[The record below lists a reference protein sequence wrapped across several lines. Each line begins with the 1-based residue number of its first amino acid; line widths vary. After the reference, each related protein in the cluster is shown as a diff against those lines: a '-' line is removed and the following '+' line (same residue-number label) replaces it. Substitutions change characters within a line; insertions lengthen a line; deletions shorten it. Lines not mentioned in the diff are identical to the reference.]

1 MRKIAFFT
9 LGLLFLF
16 SSVAVGQ
23 EPMKIGVINVQEIL
37 KKSEPGQEATE
48 EMREEFEGKKQD
60 LDKQKA
66 EIEQMREDLQ
76 KQSLVLS
83 QQAKLDKELEFKRK
97 VRDFQDSMQNF
108 QRQAKVEEGR
118 LSKPIIEIIVQV
130 VNDYGEKN
138 EYDLILDGTAA
149 GVMYVNEP
157 VNLTNQ
163 VIVEVNKAWREKK
176 KSN

>member
-1 MRKIAFFT
+1 MF
-9 LGLLFLF
+9 
-16 SSVAVGQ
+16 SVAAFAQ

-37 KKSEPGQEATE
+37 KKSDPGQQATE
-48 EMREEFEGKKQD
+48 QMREQFQGKKQE
-60 LDKQKA
+60 LDEQKS
-66 EIEQMREDLQ
+66 EIEQMRQDLQ

-97 VRDFQDSMQNF
+97 VRDFQDSMENF

-118 LSKPIIEIIVQV
+118 LSKPIIETIVKV

-138 EYDLILDGTAA
+138 GYDLILDGTAA

-163 VIVEVNKAWREKK
+163 VIVEVNKAWREKEK
-176 KSN
+176 AN